1 MLSTWRAQGGVAD
14 LRQARELVSQS
25 VSDQSEATRDAVVLL
40 LDECVTNAVQ
50 HGGGR
55 FALTVRRAPRSLR
68 VEVADGSAG
77 LPVPLSPD
85 PGSER
90 GRGLAIVNRLAT
102 RWGANPVQ
110 DDGKVVWFELV
121 LD

>member
-1 MLSTWRAQGGVAD
+1 MDTWQAQGGVGD
-14 LRQARELVSQS
+14 LRQARELVSRS
-25 VSDQSEATRDAVVLL
+25 VSDQSEGTRDAAVLL
-40 LDECVTNAVQ
+40 VDECVTNAVQ

-55 FALTVRRAPRSLR
+55 FALKVQRAPRTLR
-68 VEVADGSAG
+68 VEVADDAAG

-90 GRGLAIVNRLAT
+90 GRGLAIVNGLAT
-102 RWGANPVQ
+102 RWGADRVQ
-110 DDGKVVWFELV
+110 DDGKVVWFELK